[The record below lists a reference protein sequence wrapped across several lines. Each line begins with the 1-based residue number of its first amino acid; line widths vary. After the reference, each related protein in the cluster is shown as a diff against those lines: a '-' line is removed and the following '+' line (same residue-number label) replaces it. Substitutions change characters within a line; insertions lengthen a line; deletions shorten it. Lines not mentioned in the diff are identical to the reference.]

1 MLFYF
6 SATGNTLH
14 VARGIAHEGERLVS
28 MEEALRTGELSW
40 RVDDGRLGI
49 LSPTYCWT
57 LPSLVREFLERA
69 EFSFESRLQSGP
81 EPDPAAGKPY
91 MFLIATFGITPGGM
105 VAHADAILREKGLPL
120 DAAFGVSM
128 PDTWTPI
135 FNLSDKEKVAAHNAR
150 ADERIK
156 DVRAMLD
163 EHARG
168 HHLQFNMPGF
178 TSSIG
183 KAIYDNSM
191 RLTNKFTVEDT
202 CIGCG
207 LCAKGCPVDAIE
219 MRDGRPVWVQDRC
232 AMCLRCLHR
241 CPKFAIQR
249 SSTTKRHGQYT
260 HE

>member
-28 MEEALRTGELSW
+28 IEDALRTGELSW
-40 RVDDGRLGI
+40 HVDDGRLGI

-69 EFSFESRLQSGP
+69 EFLFAPG
-81 EPDPAAGKPY
+81 PAADKPY
-91 MFLIATFGITPGGM
+91 VFFVVTFGTTPGGM

-150 ADERIK
+150 ADKRIK

-163 EHARG
+163 EHTRG
-168 HHLQFNMPGF
+168 RHLQFNMPGV
-178 TSSIG
+178 TGSIG

-191 RLTNKFTVEDT
+191 RLT
-202 CIGCG
+202 
-207 LCAKGCPVDAIE
+207 
-219 MRDGRPVWVQDRC
+219 
-232 AMCLRCLHR
+232 
-241 CPKFAIQR
+241 
-249 SSTTKRHGQYT
+249 S
-260 HE
+260 

>member
-1 MLFYF
+1 MLFCF

-14 VARGIAHEGERLVS
+14 AARGIAHEGERLVS
-28 MEEALRTGELSW
+28 MEDALRAGELSW
-40 RVDDGRLGI
+40 HVDDGRLGI

-69 EFSFESRLQSGP
+69 EFSFASGSES
-81 EPDPAAGKPY
+81 AAGSAADKPY
-91 MFLIATFGITPGGM
+91 VFLIATFGITPGGM

-150 ADERIK
+150 ADKRIK

-163 EHARG
+163 EHVCGR
-168 HHLQFNMPGF
+168 HLQFNMPGF

-191 RLTNKFTVEDT
+191 RLTSKFTVEDT

-207 LCAKGCPVDAIE
+207 LCAKKCPVDTIE
-219 MRDGRPVWVQDRC
+219 IRDGRPVWVQDRC

-249 SSTTKRHGQYT
+249 SSSTKRHGQYT

>member
-1 MLFYF
+1 MLLYF

-40 RVDDGRLGI
+40 HVDDGRLGI

-57 LPSLVREFLERA
+57 LPYV
-69 EFSFESRLQSGP
+69 
-81 EPDPAAGKPY
+81 
-91 MFLIATFGITPGGM
+91 FLIATFGITPGGM

-135 FNLSDKEKVAAHNAR
+135 FNLSDKEKVAAHNVR
-150 ADERIK
+150 ADKRIK

-163 EHARG
+163 EHTRG
-168 HHLQFNMPGF
+168 RHLQFNMPGF
-178 TSSIG
+178 TGSIG

-191 RLTNKFTVEDT
+191 RLTSKFTVEDT

-207 LCAKGCPVDAIE
+207 LCAKKCPVDAIE

-249 SSTTKRHGQYT
+249 SSSTKRHGQYT
-260 HE
+260 HK

>member
-1 MLFYF
+1 
-6 SATGNTLH
+6 
-14 VARGIAHEGERLVS
+14 
-28 MEEALRTGELSW
+28 
-40 RVDDGRLGI
+40 
-49 LSPTYCWT
+49 
-57 LPSLVREFLERA
+57 
-69 EFSFESRLQSGP
+69 
-81 EPDPAAGKPY
+81 
-91 MFLIATFGITPGGM
+91 M

-150 ADERIK
+150 ADKRIK

-163 EHARG
+163 EHTRG

-178 TSSIG
+178 TGSIG
-183 KAIYDNSM
+183 KAIYDNNM
-191 RLTNKFTVEDT
+191 RLTSKFTVEDT

-207 LCAKGCPVDAIE
+207 LCAKKCPVDAIE
-219 MRDGRPVWVQDRC
+219 MRDGCPVWVQDRC
-232 AMCLRCLHR
+232 AMCLHCLHS

-249 SSTTKRHGQYT
+249 SSSTKRHGQYM